1 MIHELKKSLSI
12 CLLAAICLAGC
23 AKQELV
29 KQDPII
35 PAPASSL
42 APAPAKPA
50 VRDAAKAPADNK
62 SILTDTA
69 LGESTIKSANGEK
82 APNGEDNG
90 AKGTALA
97 ASPDKVYFDFDSRTL
112 SPAGRATLA
121 KFAETLKA
129 QGKLKIRIEGH
140 CDETGSDE
148 YNLALGEGR
157 AQVAMNYLHALGI
170 QSDRISIISYGK
182 EKPAELGHDDAA
194 MAKNRRD
201 EFVVFSK

>member
-1 MIHELKKSLSI
+1 MIQELKKSLSI
-12 CLLAAICLAGC
+12 CLLAAVCLAGC

-35 PAPASSL
+35 PAPAPVV

-50 VRDAAKAPADNK
+50 VSDAVKAPTDK
-62 SILTDTA
+62 IILTDTA
-69 LGESTIKSANGEK
+69 LGESTIKSPNGEK
-82 APNGEDNG
+82 ASNG
-90 AKGTALA
+90 AEEGSGKGTALA

-112 SPAGRATLA
+112 SPAGRATLT
-121 KFAETLKA
+121 KFAEALKA
-129 QGKLKIRIEGH
+129 NGKLKIRIEGH

-170 QSDRISIISYGK
+170 QPDRISIISYGK
-182 EKPAELGHDDAA
+182 EKPADLGHDDAA

-201 EFVVFSK
+201 EFVVSPR

>member
-1 MIHELKKSLSI
+1 MIQELKKSLSI

-35 PAPASSL
+35 PAPAPIV
-42 APAPAKPA
+42 APAPATPA
-50 VRDAAKAPADNK
+50 VRDAVKNPKDNK
-62 SILTDTA
+62 IVLTDTA

-82 APNGEDNG
+82 APNGAEAGGKD
-90 AKGTALA
+90 TALA

-112 SPAGRATLA
+112 SPTGRATLA
-121 KFAETLKA
+121 KFAEVLKA
-129 QGKLKIRIEGH
+129 NGKLKIRIEGH

-182 EKPAELGHDDAA
+182 EKPADLGHDDAA

-201 EFVVFSK
+201 EFVVSPR